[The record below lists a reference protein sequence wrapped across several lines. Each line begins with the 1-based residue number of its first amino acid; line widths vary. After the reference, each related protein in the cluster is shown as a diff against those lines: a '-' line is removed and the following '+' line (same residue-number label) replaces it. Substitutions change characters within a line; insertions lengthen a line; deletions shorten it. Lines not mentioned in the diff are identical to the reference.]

1 MFTAIVDVIY
11 LNSAGLAFVDVT
23 DISCFIYSDILTDWP
38 GVKNEETGQMEF
50 CVMGK
55 NDQAVYSKGMAP
67 SSRNL
72 PYWYDS
78 SFTIKWCG
86 IPWEL
91 IYLCGWGYIK
101 IKYIHSVKL
110 SKLYTSKII

>member
-38 GVKNEETGQMEF
+38 GVKNGETGQMEF

-55 NDQAVYSKGMAP
+55 NDQAVYWAKEWPHHLG
-67 SSRNL
+67 
-72 PYWYDS
+72 
-78 SFTIKWCG
+78 
-86 IPWEL
+86 
-91 IYLCGWGYIK
+91 IYLTGMI
-101 IKYIHSVKL
+101 VVL
-110 SKLYTSKII
+110 Q